1 MNEFVVKYLYS
12 FSIYL
17 ESIVFNEMLNRSRV
31 TINIQSKIKHRPILD
46 SNANKSKRK
55 IA

>member
-12 FSIYL
+12 FSIHL
-17 ESIVFNEMLNRSRV
+17 KSILFNKMLNRSRV
-31 TINIQSKIKHRPILD
+31 AINMQSKIKHRPILD
-46 SNANKSKRK
+46 SKANKSKRK